1 MKTVKD
7 AMSAFYASIE
17 QLDLEDAH
25 PSFDIWSSGITLYT
39 LMAKKE
45 PYTQLS
51 IVKRQKAIKENQR
64 EALSDKYS
72 TELRGLVD
80 YLLTVD

>member
-1 MKTVKD
+1 
-7 AMSAFYASIE
+7 MSAFYASIE

-25 PSFDIWSSGITLYT
+25 SSFDIWSCGITLYN

-64 EALSDKYS
+64 EQLSDKYS

>member
-1 MKTVKD
+1 
-7 AMSAFYASIE
+7 MSAFYASIE
-17 QLDLEDAH
+17 QLDQEDAH
-25 PSFDIWSSGITLYT
+25 PSYDIWSCGIMLYT

-64 EALSDKYS
+64 EKLSENYS
-72 TELRGLVD
+72 
-80 YLLTVD
+80 